1 MKKERGMS
9 FSMIPPTGKAG
20 DPAKLASLLALATGA
35 LMPQAS
41 NADIIYTDLSSS
53 PGMVGYGSGGGF
65 DVDLPGDALL
75 TFGRQRVYT
84 YPASV
89 RSTQTVFVRAG
100 AGIVGVQADGNFV
113 HPFAAGAA
121 WNPAIVTYTGAAV
134 GQAAYLSHSPNSYGP
149 QYLAIIFSDTTH
161 FGASR
166 YGWVKVG
173 LSNGNLIDGVEAGP
187 NVTIYGYA
195 YDDSGAT
202 IVMGATSVPEPQP
215 AALLALGA
223 LTLGAAGVRSWRRTR
238 VLTDKS

>member
-1 MKKERGMS
+1 MT
-9 FSMIPPTGKAG
+9 PPTGKAG

-53 PGMVGYGSGGGF
+53 PGMVGWGSSPFF

-75 TFGRQRVYT
+75 RFQRQRIFTSAGYH
-84 YPASV
+84 
-89 RSTQTVFVRAG
+89 STQTVFLSAG
-100 AGIVGVQADGNFV
+100 AGAIGVKADSNG
-113 HPFAAGAA
+113 FAHLFAQSAA
-121 WNPAIVTYTGAAV
+121 WNTAIGTYGGAAL
-134 GQAAYLSHSPNSYGP
+134 GQAKYLSHSPNSYGP
-149 QYLAIIFSDTTH
+149 KYLAIIFSDTTH

-195 YDDSGAT
+195 YDDSGDT

-223 LTLGAAGVRSWRRTR
+223 LTLGAAGVRSWRRNR
-238 VLTDKS
+238 IVTDKS